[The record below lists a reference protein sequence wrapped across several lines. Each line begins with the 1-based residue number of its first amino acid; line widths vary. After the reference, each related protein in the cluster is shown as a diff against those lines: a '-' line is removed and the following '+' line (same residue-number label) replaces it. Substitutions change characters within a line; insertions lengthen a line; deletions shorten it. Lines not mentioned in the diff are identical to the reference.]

1 MKGYRKKDPFGI
13 YTVTPVKWK
22 KGRRNGSAVERT
34 IGRRQ
39 SSVNHVTYLPCT
51 HREERERLVSKQLRQ
66 RTLKIATRL
75 LVRSINSYY
84 NLVVDVV
91 LLLVLFLVRA
101 LSSLWCTLMSNP
113 IYLHKSWQLSA
124 KTAFEKRAKLFGSS
138 ILVVD
143 RLLSFLSWKCL

>member
-51 HREERERLVSKQLRQ
+51 HREERETS
-66 RTLKIATRL
+66 LKAAPAEDFENCDTTP
-75 LVRSINSYY
+75 RSI
-84 NLVVDVV
+84 DK
-91 LLLVLFLVRA
+91 LVL
-101 LSSLWCTLMSNP
+101 
-113 IYLHKSWQLSA
+113 
-124 KTAFEKRAKLFGSS
+124 
-138 ILVVD
+138 
-143 RLLSFLSWKCL
+143 